1 MLKLYKSTKY
11 QNDCRLSSPAFMTF
25 SRFFSPLRVIEQWL
39 QKRASFVGSRLGNW
53 RSRTMGSRPSI
64 SIRKRR
70 TSSKIFFSKERRRPV
85 SFFPSFLAF
94 LSPSSDGF
102 LGWYHSYT
110 ISYFVARKKLEI
122 FFLPNQPWPLSSASL
137 ILTLIS
143 NTYLI
148 DVKHMIDLIF
158 VRLLRKRRR
167 KSTMFE
173 KAPKMSH
180 SNFQSRHFSS
190 IFVFLTLTC
199 VLYSVTF

>member
-1 MLKLYKSTKY
+1 MLLKFVQIDKIPKMIV
-11 QNDCRLSSPAFMTF
+11 RLSPLLSWPF
-25 SRFFSPLRVIEQWL
+25 SRFFSSLRVIEQWL

-173 KAPKMSH
+173 NH
-180 SNFQSRHFSS
+180 LN
-190 IFVFLTLTC
+190 
-199 VLYSVTF
+199 VLI

>member
-1 MLKLYKSTKY
+1 MLLKFVQIDKIPKMIV
-11 QNDCRLSSPAFMTF
+11 RLSPLLSWPF
-25 SRFFSPLRVIEQWL
+25 SRFFSSLRVIEQWL

-122 FFLPNQPWPLSSASL
+122 FFLPNQPWPFSSVLLLTRLKMLFRSKTAIKIIFQDVSAS
-137 ILTLIS
+137 
-143 NTYLI
+143 
-148 DVKHMIDLIF
+148 
-158 VRLLRKRRR
+158 RLSIASQHRV
-167 KSTMFE
+167 S
-173 KAPKMSH
+173 A
-180 SNFQSRHFSS
+180 SRPSIASQHRSFSV
-190 IFVFLTLTC
+190 IQ
-199 VLYSVTF
+199 

>member
-1 MLKLYKSTKY
+1 MLLKFVQIDKIPKMIV
-11 QNDCRLSSPAFMTF
+11 RLSPLLSWPF
-25 SRFFSPLRVIEQWL
+25 SRFFSSLRVIEQWL

-70 TSSKIFFSKERRRPV
+70 TSSKIFFFSKERRRPV

-158 VRLLRKRRR
+158 IRLLRKRRR
-167 KSTMFE
+167 RTRCLKKHLKCFI
-173 KAPKMSH
+173 
-180 SNFQSRHFSS
+180 S
-190 IFVFLTLTC
+190 IF
-199 VLYSVTF
+199 